1 MFYKFDDK
9 IFNYHGRWESTENGM
24 KSHWTRPYVEFYCDN
39 AFSIELCENSGRY
52 IVWVNGEAAEA
63 ENGVYKVSQNSLIRI
78 IADETANTVTFK
90 GVETEGKVGFA
101 KSRDKNLLIIGDSLT
116 HSAVSHSVLLPKWWD
131 CDYTC
136 VAQGGMALCV
146 DRGYV
151 NVEEELKDYK
161 GMSAAFFC
169 LTHPAEGIA
178 PPVMFD
184 FEHDVKYDAVIL
196 NIGTNDH
203 LTDESWVQGFVDV
216 YREFMK
222 KLNTLYPDIPIYLA
236 LPVADTK
243 GSDIGWRRNTIEM
256 CAKEAESSYPNM
268 KYISSRGWDVEI
280 SEDGVHPT
288 TEGYRVYAEELMK
301 AIGKI

>member
-24 KSHWTRPYVEFYCDN
+24 KSHWTRPYVEFWCDGD
-39 AFSIELCENSGRY
+39 FSVSLCDGSGRY
-52 IVWVNGEAAEA
+52 SVWINGEVAEA
-63 ENGVYKVSQNSLIRI
+63 QDGVYQVAENSLIRI
-78 IADETANTVTFK
+78 IANETANTVTFK

-101 KSRDKNLLIIGDSLT
+101 NSREKNLLIIGDSLT
-116 HSAVSHSVLLPKWWD
+116 HSEVSHSVLLPKWWD

-136 VAQGGMALCV
+136 VAQGGMSLCV

-151 NVEEELKDYK
+151 NVKEELKDYK

-169 LTHPAEGIA
+169 LTHPGEGVV
-178 PPVMFD
+178 PPIPFD
-184 FEHDVKYDAVIL
+184 FENDVKYDAVIL

-216 YREFMK
+216 YREFVK

-243 GSDIGWRRNTIEM
+243 DSDIGWRRNTIEM
-256 CAKEAESSYPNM
+256 CAKEAESTYANM

-288 TEGYRVYAEELMK
+288 TEGYRVYAEELKK
-301 AIGKI
+301 AIGRI